1 MNDTIVADKVNQLK
15 KMVEDLNNIMSELQD
30 LNVDVRISYVE
41 SKASE
46 GRKQGINL
54 WRVIEHYD
62 YLK

>member
-15 KMVEDLNNIMSELQD
+15 TLTENLNTLMAELEE
-30 LNVDVRISYVE
+30 LNVEVRFTYVE
-41 SKASE
+41 SRPSE
-46 GRKQGINL
+46 GRRQGINL